1 MPRPT
6 LGEKTSRG
14 ESRVWKLRVSEV
26 ADKAARDAVAENETL
41 SDLIRLAVS
50 KEVAKRKKRRTNKN
64 IQPKGEACL

>member
-26 ADKAARDAVAENETL
+26 EDAAARDAVAENETL

-50 KEVAKRKKRRTNKN
+50 KEVAKRKKSRK
-64 IQPKGEACL
+64 

>member
-6 LGEKTSRG
+6 LGGKTSRG

-26 ADKAARDAVAENETL
+26 EDAAARDAVAEDETL

-50 KEVAKRKKRRTNKN
+50 KEVAKRKKRRK
-64 IQPKGEACL
+64 

>member
-26 ADKAARDAVAENETL
+26 EDAAAREAVAEDETL

-50 KEVAKRKKRRTNKN
+50 KEVAKRKKRRK
-64 IQPKGEACL
+64 

>member
-26 ADKAARDAVAENETL
+26 EDAATRDAVAENETL

-50 KEVAKRKKRRTNKN
+50 KEVAKRKKSRK
-64 IQPKGEACL
+64 

>member
-14 ESRVWKLRVSEV
+14 ESRVWKLRVSE
-26 ADKAARDAVAENETL
+26 AEDAAAREAVQEDETL

-50 KEVAKRKKRRTNKN
+50 KEVTKRKKRRK
-64 IQPKGEACL
+64 

>member
-26 ADKAARDAVAENETL
+26 EDAAAREAVEESETL

-50 KEVAKRKKRRTNKN
+50 KEVAKRKKRRK
-64 IQPKGEACL
+64 

>member
-26 ADKAARDAVAENETL
+26 EDAAARDAVAEDETL

-50 KEVAKRKKRRTNKN
+50 KEVAKRKKRRK
-64 IQPKGEACL
+64 

>member
-14 ESRVWKLRVSEV
+14 ESRVWKIRVSE
-26 ADKAARDAVAENETL
+26 AEDAAARDAVTEDATL

-50 KEVAKRKKRRTNKN
+50 KEVAKRKFRSTTLPS
-64 IQPKGEACL
+64 I

>member
-14 ESRVWKLRVSEV
+14 ESRVWKLRVSAV
-26 ADKAARDAVAENETL
+26 DDQAARDAVAEDETL

-50 KEVAKRKKRRTNKN
+50 KEVAKRKKRRK
-64 IQPKGEACL
+64 

>member
-6 LGEKTSRG
+6 LGEKISRG

-26 ADKAARDAVAENETL
+26 EDKAARDAVAEDETL

-50 KEVAKRKKRRTNKN
+50 KEVAKRKNRRK
-64 IQPKGEACL
+64 

>member
-14 ESRVWKLRVSEV
+14 ESRVWKLRVSE
-26 ADKAARDAVAENETL
+26 AEDAAARDAVAEGETL

-50 KEVAKRKKRRTNKN
+50 KEVARRKKRRK
-64 IQPKGEACL
+64 

>member
-26 ADKAARDAVAENETL
+26 EDVAARDAVAEDETL

-50 KEVAKRKKRRTNKN
+50 KEVAKRKKSRK
-64 IQPKGEACL
+64 

>member
-14 ESRVWKLRVSEV
+14 ESRVWKLRVSE
-26 ADKAARDAVAENETL
+26 AEDAAARDAVAKDETL

-50 KEVAKRKKRRTNKN
+50 KEVAKRKKSRK
-64 IQPKGEACL
+64 

>member
-14 ESRVWKLRVSEV
+14 ESRVWKLRVSEGE
-26 ADKAARDAVAENETL
+26 DKAARESAEENETL

-50 KEVAKRKKRRTNKN
+50 KEVDKRKKRRK
-64 IQPKGEACL
+64 

>member
-14 ESRVWKLRVSEV
+14 ESRVWKLRVSE
-26 ADKAARDAVAENETL
+26 AEDKAAREAVAEGETL

-50 KEVAKRKKRRTNKN
+50 KEVDKRKKRRK
-64 IQPKGEACL
+64 

>member
-14 ESRVWKLRVSEV
+14 ESRVWKLRVSE
-26 ADKAARDAVAENETL
+26 AEDAAARDAVAENETL

-50 KEVAKRKKRRTNKN
+50 KEVAKRKKSRK
-64 IQPKGEACL
+64 

>member
-26 ADKAARDAVAENETL
+26 EDAAARDAVAEDETL

-50 KEVAKRKKRRTNKN
+50 KEVAKRKKSRK
-64 IQPKGEACL
+64 